1 VKHFAIEL
9 TCLGANSFSY
19 TAYALV
25 DHHMPMLPERLVMFV
40 AKELGKYLFNKVLK
54 ELKNWDKTV
63 WAKEMKDNYQENAFF
78 YDWISKKM
86 ESWLLEITQTQ

>member
-1 VKHFAIEL
+1 
-9 TCLGANSFSY
+9 
-19 TAYALV
+19 
-25 DHHMPMLPERLVMFV
+25 MLPERLVMFV

-86 ESWLLEITQTQ
+86 ESWLLEITQTQWLFNITSNHRITLSDSINK

>member
-1 VKHFAIEL
+1 
-9 TCLGANSFSY
+9 
-19 TAYALV
+19 
-25 DHHMPMLPERLVMFV
+25 MLPERLVMFV

-86 ESWLLEITQTQ
+86 ESWLLEITQTQWLFNITWYHRITLSDSINK